1 MDDAVDTA
9 DFAAK
14 WTARWPE
21 WAIARTFVPAAEHAD
36 AEAWFALLQEWAE
49 AAWAGE
55 EPTPGLAKLAWWE
68 EELRGWARGLRRHP
82 LGRDLQRRSAPWGPL
97 AEALAGLRD
106 ARDAVRAGGD
116 PEVIAAGMEGFAIA
130 CGACE
135 TALFTGE
142 ASAPSPVHAL
152 LGAHILWHGD
162 AAHAARLLAAWPAAP
177 AATRARRVHDALV
190 RARLAAGA
198 DRLRAPLSPVRVLWT
213 AWRAA
218 RDRSD

>member
-21 WAIARTFVPAAEHAD
+21 WAIARTFVPPAEHAD

-68 EELRGWARGLRRHP
+68 EELRGWTRGLRRHP

-97 AEALAGLRD
+97 ADALAGLRET
-106 ARDAVRAGGD
+106 REAVRAGGD
-116 PEVIAAGMEGFAIA
+116 PEVIAARMEGFAIA

-135 TALFTGE
+135 TALFTGD
-142 ASAPSPVHAL
+142 
-152 LGAHILWHGD
+152 G
-162 AAHAARLLAAWPAAP
+162 AHAARLLAVWPEAP

-198 DRLRAPLSPVRVLWT
+198 DRLRAPLSPLKVLWT

-218 RDRSD
+218 RHRSD

>member
-9 DFAAK
+9 DFASK

-21 WAIARTFVPAAEHAD
+21 WAIARTFVPPAEHAD

-68 EELRGWARGLRRHP
+68 EELRGWTRGLRRHP
-82 LGRDLQRRSAPWGPL
+82 LGRDLQRRTAPWGPL
-97 AEALAGLRD
+97 ADALAGLREV
-106 ARDAVRAGGD
+106 REAVRAGGD
-116 PEVIAAGMEGFAIA
+116 PSVIAARMEGFAIA

-142 ASAPSPVHAL
+142 ASAPSPVQAL
-152 LGAHILWHGD
+152 LGTHVLWHGD
-162 AAHAARLLAAWPAAP
+162 EAHAARVLAAWPASP

-190 RARLAAGA
+190 RARLASGA
-198 DRLRAPLSPVRVLWT
+198 DRLRAPLSPLKVLWT

-218 RDRSD
+218 RHRSD